1 MRHAILGAGGV
12 GGLIAAFLA
21 KSGDQVTL
29 VVRNETLGSYPKE
42 LQIESPFGSFSVPV
56 QFSSTVPEADAVWI
70 TVKAT
75 QLTAALT
82 SFPARTAVRA
92 IVPLLNGV
100 DHVALLQQG
109 YGAERVVPA
118 TIAVESERVAPG
130 RIVHRSPFARLNV
143 SSRGRDR
150 LLDTITAL
158 QKFGFTCRFVDH
170 EPTLLWSKLVFLA
183 PLALVS
189 TVTGRN
195 TGEMVADPISW
206 QQIQGSVREACSV
219 ARAETAEVDADAV
232 IAMIRTIP
240 GHMRSSMQ
248 KDVARGAPPELDAIG
263 GAIVRRAAR
272 LGLAVST
279 IAGLIAAVEGKAT
292 GAGR

>member
-29 VVRNETLGSYPKE
+29 VVRNETLSSYPKE

-56 QFSSTVPEADAVWI
+56 QLSSTAPQADAVWV

-75 QLTAALT
+75 QLAAALT
-82 SFPARTAVRA
+82 SFPAGTQARA

-100 DHVALLQQG
+100 DHVALLQER

-118 TIAVESERVAPG
+118 TIAVESERVSPG
-130 RIVHRSPFARLNV
+130 HVVHRSPFARLNV

-158 QKFGFTCRFVDH
+158 QKFGFTCQFVDH

-189 TVTGRN
+189 TVTGWN
-195 TGEMVADPISW
+195 TGEIVANPISW
-206 QQIQGSVREACSV
+206 QQIQASVREACSV
-219 ARAETAEVDADAV
+219 ARAETAKVDAEAV

-248 KDVARGAPPELDAIG
+248 KDVAQHKLPELEAIANPILQ
-263 GAIVRRAAR
+263 GATRHDLDVPVIRQLVAEVRSKVAKYA
-272 LGLAVST
+272 
-279 IAGLIAAVEGKAT
+279 
-292 GAGR
+292 